1 MLTSTN
7 LPKHSLINS
16 EPSKHLQA
24 TGGEHEFKWKVL
36 MSVSTNNRK
45 RKNLEASQIALKRPS
60 LNNKLEIKLL
70 HLFRNGV
77 T

>member
-1 MLTSTN
+1 MNYNNSDI
-7 LPKHSLINS
+7 LPVINN
-16 EPSKHLQA
+16 
-24 TGGEHEFKWKVL
+24 TV
-36 MSVSTNNRK
+36 MSASTNNRE

-60 LNNKLEIKLL
+60 LNNKLETKLL